1 MSTRSSKKGERMIEL
16 IDRITT
22 EINPTRTEKVGH
34 MNVYHMEQMDY
45 ARLITQGSFFAL
57 HGSVNNPAI
66 MVDASLGDTSNDRQW
81 LFDQGYSPSFVEII
95 SRSAPAWI
103 WFHEQADTDE
113 NLPIHEWV

>member
-1 MSTRSSKKGERMIEL
+1 MMIEAP
-16 IDRITT
+16 DRITA
-22 EINPTRTEKVGH
+22 EIQIARTEKVGH
-34 MNVYHMEQMDY
+34 MYVYHMEQMDY

-103 WFHEQADTDE
+103 WFHEQADPDD
-113 NLPIHEWV
+113 NLPIHDWV